1 MIRKIKSYVIRIA
14 HPLRKFYW
22 RVAKPEGR
30 GVKVMAFDKAEQ
42 LLLVRHSYGRSDLW
56 MLPGGAIDKGEE
68 AATAAKRELKEE
80 TALDAIALT
89 FFAHYHNEWE
99 GKRDHVTLFTCEVL
113 GAAVIDQQ
121 EIIEARFFALSQLP
135 DTLSAATHR
144 RVEDWKSGRAQSD
157 RW

>member
-1 MIRKIKSYVIRIA
+1 MIRKIRSYAIRIA
-14 HPLRKFYW
+14 YPLRKLYW
-22 RVAKPEGR
+22 RLAKPEGH
-30 GVKVMAFDKAEQ
+30 GVKVMAFNKAGQ

-68 AATAAKRELKEE
+68 AIDAAIRELKEE
-80 TALDAIALT
+80 TALDARDLT

-113 GAAVIDQQ
+113 GAPVIDQE
-121 EIIEARFFALSQLP
+121 EIIEARFFALNRLP
-135 DTLSAATHR
+135 DTLSPATHR
-144 RVEDWKSGRAQSD
+144 RVEDWKSGRAQSN